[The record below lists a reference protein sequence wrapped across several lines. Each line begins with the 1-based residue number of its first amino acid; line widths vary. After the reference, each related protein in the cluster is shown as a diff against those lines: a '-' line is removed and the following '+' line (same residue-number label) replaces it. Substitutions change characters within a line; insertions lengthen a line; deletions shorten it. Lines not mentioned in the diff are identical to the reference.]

1 MAHDVTIVGS
11 PCTARVRHP
20 AAVIGLTVITAGIY
34 AIYWWYAINREL
46 RDFGRA
52 RAVRGLGE
60 SPGLSALAFSGL
72 SILTMYVAFVWTIV
86 ATTRR
91 VQRAQA
97 IAGCEHGLRG
107 WIGGLLWVFTLTI
120 GGIAYTQ
127 GQINKVWELEIDKPA
142 GEAERGSSASSVTS
156 LHIEDPDEWPA
167 EHPAL
172 WDKITR
178 RAYNARYG
186 KPPGA

>member
-1 MAHDVTIVGS
+1 MV
-11 PCTARVRHP
+11 RVC
-20 AAVIGLTVITAGIY
+20 
-34 AIYWWYAINREL
+34 
-46 RDFGRA
+46 A

-72 SILTMYVAFVWTIV
+72 SGLTFYVALVWTIV

-97 IAGCEHGLRG
+97 IAGCEDRLRG

-127 GQINKVWELEIDKPA
+127 SQINKVWELEIDKPA
-142 GEAERGSSASSVTS
+142 GR
-156 LHIEDPDEWPA
+156 
-167 EHPAL
+167 
-172 WDKITR
+172 
-178 RAYNARYG
+178 
-186 KPPGA
+186 PGMRS